1 MNNKEMIQYE
11 IIELNKRFIN
21 ICLRVDESYLL
32 ELSVQLNTSMSVLR
46 MLRTLNYEQIENLVN
61 EARFFLQPAIDVKG
75 LQKAAGI
82 NSAEIRTLFI
92 SSSIRPKNAS

>member
-46 MLRTLNYEQIENLVN
+46 MLRTLNYEQIENLIN

-75 LQKAAGI
+75 LQ
-82 NSAEIRTLFI
+82 
-92 SSSIRPKNAS
+92 

>member
-1 MNNKEMIQYE
+1 MIQYE

-46 MLRTLNYEQIENLVN
+46 MIRTLNYEQIENLVE

-82 NSAEIRTLFI
+82 NSAEIRRLFI